1 MNKISSTHN
10 QFESPFELNNK
21 LNSNN
26 RKSPYNFKVSPHMNK
41 KAILQT
47 NKNLIFE
54 LGQMHPNSDNIKVKP
69 RLQYSA
75 QSDIS
80 SPSKDF

>member
-1 MNKISSTHN
+1 
-10 QFESPFELNNK
+10 
-21 LNSNN
+21 
-26 RKSPYNFKVSPHMNK
+26 MNK

-54 LGQMHPNSDNIKVKP
+54 LGQMHPNLDNIKVKP

-80 SPSKDF
+80 SPNKDF